1 MKFKSKIDWW
11 AHFAFATLPLTTIL
25 FIVLSF
31 IGKAGII
38 SLITA
43 IFCLLLSIFILPIW
57 VSTYYV
63 LGKNELIVKS
73 GLFNTKID
81 YSSIKTVKET
91 QNPLASSAL
100 SIDRIEIIYGVGGVV
115 LISPQNKQEFLRELE
130 QRRI

>member
-11 AHFAFATLPLTTIL
+11 THFAFATLPLTTIL

-63 LGKNELIVKS
+63 LGENELIVKS
-73 GLFNTKID
+73 GFIKQRIV
-81 YSSIKTVKET
+81 YSSIKNIKESK
-91 QNPLASSAL
+91 NPLASAAL
-100 SIDRIEIIYGVGGVV
+100 SLDRIEIIFGVGGVV
-115 LISPQNKQEFLRELE
+115 LISPKNKQEFLQQLE
-130 QRRI
+130 QRIV